1 MKTSLADL
9 QEVVL
14 IFFCGHSN
22 IMPCILKANCALQ
35 PQKIAEKCVNL
46 VNNILFQKCVN
57 SQNPEKGIFH
67 CEYMNTVY
75 ICIF

>member
-1 MKTSLADL
+1 MLWR
-9 QEVVL
+9 
-14 IFFCGHSN
+14 GHSN

-57 SQNPEKGIFH
+57 SQNPEKGIFSLRIYEH
-67 CEYMNTVY
+67 CLYMYFFLALREALRVN
-75 ICIF
+75 